1 MKRASA
7 FVFLAISLCTGCG
20 YHFSGSG
27 AKLPE
32 GVRSVSIPIFGNQ
45 TIQTG
50 IESEVTRA
58 LVEKFTSAKQLLVTG
73 QSEAD
78 ALLSGTVKS
87 FITSPSA
94 VTLGTQTA
102 TEYRAT
108 LTIEATFKRQRDGK
122 VFWKGAMSEWRNYPV
137 VTDLAVTE
145 ANKQEAIRQASV
157 LLAER
162 LYVMLLEDF

>member
-1 MKRASA
+1 LKRSVG
-7 FVFLAISLCTGCG
+7 FVFLAIFLLTGCG
-20 YHFSGSG
+20 YHFIGSG
-27 AKLPE
+27 ARLPE
-32 GVRSVSIPIFGNQ
+32 GVHTLSIPIFANQ

-58 LVEKFTSAKQLLVTG
+58 LVEKVTSAKQFLVTG
-73 QSEAD
+73 ESEAD

-87 FITSPSA
+87 FVTSPSA

-137 VTDLAVTE
+137 ASDLAVTE

-162 LYVMLLEDF
+162 LYVILLEDF

>member
-1 MKRASA
+1 MKRSVG
-7 FVFLAISLCTGCG
+7 FVFLAIFLLTGCG
-20 YHFSGSG
+20 YHFIGSG
-27 AKLPE
+27 ARLPE
-32 GVRSVSIPIFGNQ
+32 GVHTLSIPIFANQ

-58 LVEKFTSAKQLLVTG
+58 LVEKVTSAKQFLVTG
-73 QSEAD
+73 ESEAD

-87 FITSPSA
+87 FVTSPSA

-137 VTDLAVTE
+137 ASDLAVTE

-162 LYVMLLEDF
+162 LYVILLEDF

>member
-1 MKRASA
+1 MKRSFS
-7 FVFLAISLCTGCG
+7 FVFLAIFLLTGCG

-27 AKLPE
+27 ARLPE
-32 GVRSVSIPIFGNQ
+32 GIRSVSIPIFANQ

-58 LVEKFTSAKQLLVTG
+58 LVEKITSAKQLLLTG
-73 QSEAD
+73 QREAD
-78 ALLSGTVKS
+78 ALLSGTVIS
-87 FITSPSA
+87 FVTSPSA

-108 LTIEATFKRQRDGK
+108 LTIQVAFKRQRDGK

-137 VTDLAVTE
+137 ASDLAVTE
-145 ANKQEAIRQASV
+145 ANKQEAIRETSV

-162 LYVMLLEDF
+162 LYVILLEDF

>member
-1 MKRASA
+1 MLA
-7 FVFLAISLCTGCG
+7 VFLLTGCG
-20 YHFSGSG
+20 YHFIGSG
-27 AKLPE
+27 ARVPE
-32 GVRSVSIPIFGNQ
+32 GIRSVSIPVFGND

-58 LVEKFTSAKQLLVTG
+58 LVEKVTSAKQLLVTR

-87 FITSPSA
+87 FITLPSA

-108 LTIEATFKRQRDGK
+108 VTIEATFKRQRDGK
-122 VFWKGAMSEWRNYPV
+122 VFWKGVLSEWRNYPV
-137 VTDLAVTE
+137 VPDLAVTE
-145 ANKQEAIRQASV
+145 ANKQEAIRETSV

-162 LYVMLLEDF
+162 LYVILLEDF

>member
-1 MKRASA
+1 MKRASG
-7 FVFLAISLCTGCG
+7 FVFLAIFLFTGCG

-27 AKLPE
+27 ARLPE
-32 GVRSVSIPIFGNQ
+32 GIRSVSIPIFANQ

-58 LVEKFTSAKQLLVTG
+58 LVEKFTSAKQLQVTG

-78 ALLSGTVKS
+78 ALLSGNVTS
-87 FITSPSA
+87 FVTSPSA

-108 LTIEATFKRQRDGK
+108 LNVKVTFKRQRDGK
-122 VFWKGAMSEWRNYPV
+122 VFWKGEMSEWRNYPV
-137 VTDLAVTE
+137 VADLAVTE
-145 ANKQEAIRQASV
+145 SNKQEAIRQASE

-162 LYVMLLEDF
+162 LYELLLEDF

>member
-1 MKRASA
+1 LKRASG
-7 FVFLAISLCTGCG
+7 FFFLAIFLLTGCG

-32 GVRSVSIPIFGNQ
+32 GIHSVSIPIFANQ

-73 QSEAD
+73 EGEAD

-87 FITSPSA
+87 FVTSPSA
-94 VTLGTQTA
+94 VTLTTQTA
-102 TEYRAT
+102 TEYRVT
-108 LTIEATFKRQRDGK
+108 LTVEVTFKRQRDGK
-122 VFWKGAMSEWRNYPV
+122 VFWKGEMSEWRNYPV
-137 VTDLAVTE
+137 VADLAATD
-145 ANKQEAIRQASV
+145 AYKQEAIQEASK

-162 LYVMLLEDF
+162 LYETLLEEF